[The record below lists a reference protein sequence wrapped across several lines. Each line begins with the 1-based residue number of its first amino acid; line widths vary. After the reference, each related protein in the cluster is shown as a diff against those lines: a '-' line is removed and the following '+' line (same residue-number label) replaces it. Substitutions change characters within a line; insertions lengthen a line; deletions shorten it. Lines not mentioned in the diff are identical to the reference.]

1 MPITQSAIK
10 RARQSL
16 VRKERRRPYKTQMKT
31 LIRKMTEA
39 AKAGQAD
46 ASAILPEVYK
56 AIDMAAKKGIIHPR
70 NAARKKSAM
79 AKLVAGPKKAA

>member
-1 MPITQSAIK
+1 MPLTKSAIK

-31 LIRKMTEA
+31 LIKKVTEA
-39 AKAGQAD
+39 AQTSTAEAAKL
-46 ASAILPEVYK
+46 LPQVYK
-56 AIDMAAKKGIIHPR
+56 AIDMAAKKGIIHPS

-79 AKLVAGPKKAA
+79 AKMAAKK